1 MYYYSKGGISME
13 KKVLVSGCNGK
24 MGRLVCSAIDNSTD
38 MCVISGFDKSEICP
52 AGFDFPVYSDSTK
65 IVTLPDVIVDFSSP
79 EGTAEMATYADNF
92 AIPIVIAT
100 TGLDK
105 FLENRLRLFSK
116 MIPVFQSAN
125 MSFDVALL
133 RNILKS
139 VSVQLADTDIEISE
153 THHNRKA
160 DAPSGTAKLLAD
172 TVNEALGNSK
182 TVVYGREGKRKK
194 NEIGLSSI
202 RGGNIAGEHTIQFF
216 GEYETLEIKHTTHS
230 REVFAEGA
238 VKATRFLLTKEFGF
252 YTIDDLVQS
261 I

>member
-1 MYYYSKGGISME
+1 MQKKG
-13 KKVLVSGCNGK
+13 VLVSGCNGT
-24 MGRLVCSAIDNSTD
+24 MGRLVCSAINNSND
-38 MCVISGFDKSEICP
+38 MCVVAGFDKSEICP
-52 AGFDFPVYSDSTK
+52 AGFDFPVYSDTQNLWWGPSIK
-65 IVTLPDVIVDFSSP
+65 VMIDFSSP
-79 EGTAEMATYADNF
+79 EGTEKVLHYAYQYSV
-92 AIPIVIAT
+92 PIVIST

-105 FLENRLRLFSK
+105 SMERSIK
-116 MIPVFQSAN
+116 DAAGKIPVFRSAN

-160 DAPSGTAKLLAD
+160 DAPSGTAKLLAN
-172 TVNEALGNSK
+172 TVNEALGNTK
-182 TVVYGREGKRKK
+182 TLVYGREGKREK

-216 GEYETLEIKHTTHS
+216 GEYETLEIKHTTYS

-238 VKATRFLLTKEFGF
+238 VKAARFLLTKGAGF
-252 YTIDDLVQS
+252 YTMDDLVQS

>member
-1 MYYYSKGGISME
+1 MQ
-13 KKVLVSGCNGK
+13 KKRVLVSGCNGT
-24 MGRLVCSAIDNSTD
+24 MGRLVCSAINNSNS
-38 MCVISGFDKSEICP
+38 MVVASGFDKSGICP
-52 AGFDFPVYSDSTK
+52 AGFDFPVYSDFTK
-65 IVTLPDVIVDFSSP
+65 IRFSKMFDVMIDFSSP
-79 EGTAEMATYADNF
+79 EGTKEILKYAFDFN
-92 AIPIVIAT
+92 IPIVIAT

-105 FLENRLRLFSK
+105 SVENLIKNFAD
-116 MIPVFQSAN
+116 MIPIFCSAN

-160 DAPSGTAKLLAD
+160 DAPSGTAKLLAN
-172 TVNEALGNSK
+172 TVNEALGNTK
-182 TVVYGREGKRKK
+182 TLVYGREGKREK

-216 GEYETLEIKHTTHS
+216 GEYETLEIKHTTYS

-238 VKATRFLLTKEFGF
+238 VKAARFLLTKRPGL
-252 YTIDDLVQS
+252 YSMDDLVQS

>member
-1 MYYYSKGGISME
+1 MQKKG
-13 KKVLVSGCNGK
+13 VLVSGCNGT
-24 MGRLVCSAIDNSTD
+24 MGRLVCSAINNSDD
-38 MCVISGFDKSEICP
+38 MAVISGFDKSKICP
-52 AGFDFPVYSDSTK
+52 AGFDFPVYSDIAK
-65 IVTLPDVIVDFSSP
+65 IAKSADIIIDFSSP
-79 EGTAEMATYADNF
+79 EGTEKIVDYAYDF
-92 AIPIVIAT
+92 DVPIVIAT
-100 TGLDK
+100 TGLNK
-105 FLENRLRLFSK
+105 SVENLIKDFAN
-116 MIPVFQSAN
+116 MIPVFRSAN

-182 TVVYGREGKRKK
+182 TLVYGREGKREK

-216 GEYETLEIKHTTHS
+216 GEYEMLEIKHTTYS

-238 VKATRFLLTKEFGF
+238 VKAARFLLTKGAGF
-252 YTIDDLVQS
+252 YTMDDLVQS